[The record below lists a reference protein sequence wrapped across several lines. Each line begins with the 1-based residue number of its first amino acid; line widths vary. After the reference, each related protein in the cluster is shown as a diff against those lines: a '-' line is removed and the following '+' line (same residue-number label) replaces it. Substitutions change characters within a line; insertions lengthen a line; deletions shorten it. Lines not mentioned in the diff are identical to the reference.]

1 MFFAFAQNYVNNFCF
16 PRAYLCVDYLFEGLS
31 HIFLLLKTRASI
43 LNIVSK
49 QAKLRLLI
57 IGAIEA
63 AIVVF
68 CLVVSILVIVTITD
82 VNLPDHQQM
91 NLDNNGPL
99 IGWFQNHSTGFFLI
113 IVLPLFVILAIDV
126 IYLIVYATR
135 RESSLSDAE
144 RKAIEAQAREEA
156 RAEVLRE
163 MQEESKKE

>member
-1 MFFAFAQNYVNNFCF
+1 M
-16 PRAYLCVDYLFEGLS
+16 PMHGLSIEGLS

-43 LNIVSK
+43 LNTVSK

-63 AIVVF
+63 AIVIF